1 MYAVSLKAIEKF
13 IMAVI
18 ADAEDSFV
26 HTLGDILML
35 PEHNI
40 EKQRYINPIGKATI
54 FLAYG
59 DDKEARRH
67 AKQLLTL
74 EEKAKKRPKTWL
86 HYARGLMAVLDRDA
100 EGVNTALY
108 NYVSCLRGTGDPIQY
123 EAPDLLA
130 NYAIFLAKMAV
141 RRDLEVT
148 IDTIDCLRGLM
159 QTVLMDYSHL
169 DLPRPKYGFPWEK

>member
-1 MYAVSLKAIEKF
+1 M
-13 IMAVI
+13 
-18 ADAEDSFV
+18 
-26 HTLGDILML
+26 
-35 PEHNI
+35 
-40 EKQRYINPIGKATI
+40 
-54 FLAYG
+54 
-59 DDKEARRH
+59 
-67 AKQLLTL
+67 TL

-86 HYARGLMAVLDRDA
+86 HYARGLMAVLDRDV

-108 NYVSCLRGTGDPIQY
+108 NYVSCLRGTGEPIQY

-148 IDTIDCLRGLM
+148 IDTIDCPRELM
-159 QTVLMDYSHL
+159 QTVPMDYSHL